1 MRYANLYWQ
10 CTETG
15 QNYRVNIGD
24 NLQFMAIKY
33 LYKKMGIVDQ
43 VIELTVE
50 EVKKYNGKEY
60 LILPLNWSF
69 FDPAW
74 MDGDRIS
81 ISPKIIP
88 VFLAMTLG
96 ARHDDCYFNEYN
108 IAYLKRYEP
117 IGCRDE
123 VTRDILR
130 QYGIASYV
138 NGCLTSILPYTESIE
153 RDTVFFADVPIRLK
167 EYIPDTL
174 YEKCRFVTHQKYYS
188 KETSINIII
197 NDINAQYD
205 EYRRKAR
212 LVVTSRLHAAS
223 PCMAMG
229 IPVIFVKET
238 IDERFSWLDK
248 YLTLYDV
255 DKVVKGEQK
264 IEWNPA
270 PVLYESMKEKIIN
283 HAIQR
288 IQHVFEVN
296 SAQCEISEWFE
307 DRNKIAYAD
316 FRKTLFR
323 NFINVNKWIESKWD
337 SNRNIKYS
345 IWGIT
350 NGADDFCNNISVNWP
365 KAKLN
370 NVIDAYKT
378 GEFRGISISKFV
390 DIQLE
395 NDEFL
400 FVLAVGA
407 VEEAKRL
414 IEKGCISENRCYFI
428 GDEFLSGKKMAR
440 FDTPKQEGD
449 L

>member
-33 LYKKMGIVDQ
+33 LYKKMGIEDQ
-43 VIELTVE
+43 IVELTTK
-50 EVKKYNGKEY
+50 EVKDYDGREY

-74 MDGDRIS
+74 MNGDMIA

-96 ARHDDCYFNEYN
+96 ARHEDKYFNKDN
-108 IAYLKRYEP
+108 IAYLKKYEP

-130 QYGIASYV
+130 QYGIDAYV
-138 NGCLTSILPYTESIE
+138 NGCLTSILPYSESNE
-153 RDTVFFADVPIRLK
+153 RDTVYFADVPIRLK
-167 EYIPDTL
+167 EYIPESM
-174 YEKCRFVTHQKYYS
+174 YEKCSFVTHQKYYP
-188 KETSINIII
+188 KEINIDVII
-197 NDINAQYD
+197 NEVIAQYD

-229 IPVIFVKET
+229 IPVIFVKEI

-248 YLTLYDV
+248 YLVLYDMN
-255 DKVVKGEQK
+255 KVAKGEQK
-264 IEWNPA
+264 IEWSPA
-270 PVLYESMKEKIIN
+270 PIVYEDIKEKILNYSIYR
-283 HAIQR
+283 IQR
-288 IQHVFEVN
+288 AYEIN
-296 SAQCEISEWFE
+296 STQCEISEWFE
-307 DRNKIAYAD
+307 DRKKVEYAD
-316 FRKTLFR
+316 FRETLFR
-323 NFINVNKWIESKWD
+323 NFANVNGWIESKWD
-337 SNRNIKYS
+337 SNKNITYS

-350 NGADDFCNNISVNWP
+350 NGANDFCNNISANWP

-370 NVIDAYKT
+370 NAIDTYKT
-378 GEFRGISISKFV
+378 GEFRGISISKFA

-395 NDEFL
+395 GDEFL

-407 VEEAKRL
+407 VEEVKKL
-414 IEKGCISENRCYFI
+414 IEKGCISASRCYFI
-428 GDEFLSGKKMAR
+428 GDEFLLEKEDSKI
-440 FDTPKQEGD
+440 
-449 L
+449 